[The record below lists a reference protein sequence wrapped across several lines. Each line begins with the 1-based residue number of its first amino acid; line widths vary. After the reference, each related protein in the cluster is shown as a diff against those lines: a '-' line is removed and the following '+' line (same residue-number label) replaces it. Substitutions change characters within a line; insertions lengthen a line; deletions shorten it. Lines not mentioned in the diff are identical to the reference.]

1 MDAARFETTLIDE
14 DRWEPSRIY
23 AAIGLR
29 FTGVGFHASHLPLD
43 LAKLFKDSHNKAA
56 GPVTGNKAAVLLPD
70 QPAVIDRHGD
80 AGDVD

>member
-29 FTGVGFHASHLPLD
+29 FTGVGFHASHRPLD
-43 LAKLFKDSHNKAA
+43 LAKLFKDSH
-56 GPVTGNKAAVLLPD
+56 NKAAVLLPD

>member
-29 FTGVGFHASHLPLD
+29 FTGVGFSCVTPAPRFGKAVQRFAQQGRRSCYRTSQPLSTGTVM
-43 LAKLFKDSHNKAA
+43 L
-56 GPVTGNKAAVLLPD
+56 VT
-70 QPAVIDRHGD
+70 
-80 AGDVD
+80 